1 MHTLENALVMLA
13 DEGLH
18 QYHSP
23 EWWADTLRAFAFAAS
38 FYEEPGEGAP
48 ETLEQFNQ
56 QLTEACDRRRVVA
69 EVLDFI
75 RRKRRATWPDF
86 LAWYVAVNTEPDE
99 PNQQAPNTRR
109 LKAALASLVR
119 AGILRRYGRCG
130 YQYLPERQRQNVSG
144 PRPVDA
150 EARP

>member
-13 DEGLH
+13 DECKH

-23 EWWADTLRAFAFAAS
+23 EWLADTLRAFAFASS
-38 FYEEPGEGAP
+38 FYDPTPLPEGLQDP
-48 ETLEQFNQ
+48 LEQFNR

-86 LAWYVAVNTEPDE
+86 RAWYVGVNTEPDE
-99 PNQQAPNTRR
+99 PNQEAPNTRR
-109 LKAALASLVR
+109 LKAALAGLVR
-119 AGILRRYGRCG
+119 AGTLRRYGRCG
-130 YQYLPERQRQNVSG
+130 YEYVPERQRSG
-144 PRPVDA
+144 PRLGDA

>member
-13 DEGLH
+13 NECLNQH
-18 QYHSP
+18 HSR
-23 EWWADTLRAFAFAAS
+23 EWLADTLCAIAFGSS
-38 FYEEPGEGAP
+38 FYEPTALPEGLQDP
-48 ETLEQFNQ
+48 LEQLNQ

-69 EVLDFI
+69 NVLDFI

-86 LAWYVAVNTEPDE
+86 LAWYVAMTEPDE
-99 PNQQAPNTRR
+99 PNQQAPDTRR
-109 LKAALASLVR
+109 LKAALAGLVR
-119 AGILRRYGRCG
+119 AGTLRRYGRCG
-130 YQYLPERQRQNVSG
+130 YEYVPERQRSG